1 MESEKENNES
11 TEAPSGK
18 ELTPTTEF
26 DKLTSSNE
34 KAAKLAKEH
43 QHKFKQ
49 LTVRYEELRGRMKLK
64 IIAAQNIMKELQG
77 NIYDVSHMKEVMKL
91 LKLEFTNTE
100 KDYNE

>member
-1 MESEKENNES
+1 
-11 TEAPSGK
+11 
-18 ELTPTTEF
+18 
-26 DKLTSSNE
+26 
-34 KAAKLAKEH
+34 
-43 QHKFKQ
+43 
-49 LTVRYEELRGRMKLK
+49 MKLK